1 MSGKKM
7 SHECSPLLGPTARLF
22 SLQQGNGSTGRRI
35 SCFPTP
41 PPLPWLAPKPLHV
54 LEVSLKGE
62 HRTLVLSHSQFVN
75 SLSQHRIPFRDLRAL
90 LKSADCA
97 ARCRHPSL
105 LPRPNSGC
113 FILQI
118 EQVKLLCF
126 SDKCL
131 VLSPDQLPTRN
142 FVLGLKHH
150 LCREER
156 SKLFPGSFQELDFEH
171 TVLESALES
180 VVGRLRRH
188 LQIIKPALEMLL
200 QEVEHNPETGGLKR
214 LLAVK
219 KSLGGF
225 ELKVESL
232 MKVLRSLL
240 GDDEAILSLYLTRK
254 QDKVEGGQE
263 EVELLLNSYAADLDD
278 IDTEVKILIDVIE
291 DTDQFISAH
300 MDSVRNEIIKMSLF
314 TEVGGV
320 ILGFGA
326 VVSGIFGMNL
336 DNKMDL
342 YPFEGAYEDKV
353 PWPFLA
359 VCGGILMT
367 MLFFVLGFTKKFYQL
382 RTDTSSAHSFT
393 LLKNI
398 FSHVDDLEEHVF
410 SKEKMGKGE
419 FKESVEKITG
429 LRVTDREA
437 DFLARMVEAKTIEV
451 EEMKA
456 A

>member
-1 MSGKKM
+1 
-7 SHECSPLLGPTARLF
+7 
-22 SLQQGNGSTGRRI
+22 
-35 SCFPTP
+35 
-41 PPLPWLAPKPLHV
+41 
-54 LEVSLKGE
+54 LKGE
-62 HRTLVLSHSQFVN
+62 HRSLVLSHSQFVN
-75 SLSQHRIPFRDLRAL
+75 SLSEHRIPFRDLRAL

-219 KSLGGF
+219 KSLAEF

-232 MKVLRSLL
+232 MKLLRNLL
-240 GDDEAILSLYLTRK
+240 GDDEAMLSLYLTRK
-254 QDKVEGGQE
+254 QGNVEGGQE

-320 ILGFGA
+320 IMGFGA

-342 YPFEGAYEDKV
+342 YPLEGASGDKV

-382 RTDTSSAHSFT
+382 RTDTSSAQSFT
-393 LLKNI
+393 LLKNF

-410 SKEKMGKGE
+410 SKKKMGKGE

-437 DFLARMVEAKTIEV
+437 DFLARMVETKKSEAEDMRAT
-451 EEMKA
+451 
-456 A
+456 

>member
-437 DFLARMVEAKTIEV
+437 DFLARMVEAKTSEV
-451 EEMKA
+451 EDMKA

>member
-1 MSGKKM
+1 M
-7 SHECSPLLGPTARLF
+7 
-22 SLQQGNGSTGRRI
+22 
-35 SCFPTP
+35 
-41 PPLPWLAPKPLHV
+41 
-54 LEVSLKGE
+54 KGE
-62 HRTLVLSHSQFVN
+62 YRSLIHSYSQFVN
-75 SLSQHRIPFRDLRAL
+75 SLSEHRIPFRDLRAL
-90 LKSADCA
+90 LKSSDCA

-113 FILQI
+113 FILQM

-142 FVLGLKHH
+142 FVHGLKHH

-156 SKLFPGSFQELDFEH
+156 SKLYPGSFQELDFEH

-180 VVGRLRRH
+180 VAGKFRRH

-219 KSLGGF
+219 KSLAEF
-225 ELKVESL
+225 ELKVESM
-232 MKVLRSLL
+232 MKVLRNLL
-240 GDDEAILSLYLTRK
+240 GDNEAMLSLYLTRK
-254 QDKVEGGQE
+254 QQGRVE

-320 ILGFGA
+320 IMGFGA

-342 YPFEGAYEDKV
+342 YPLQGAPEDKV

-359 VCGGILMT
+359 VCGGILMA
-367 MLFFVLGFTKKFYQL
+367 MLFFILGFTKKFYQL

-393 LLKNI
+393 LLKN
-398 FSHVDDLEEHVF
+398 FFNHVDDLEEHVF
-410 SKEKMGKGE
+410 SKKKMGKGE
-419 FKESVEKITG
+419 FKQSVEKITG

-437 DFLARMVEAKTIEV
+437 DFLARMVEAKKGEV
-451 EEMKA
+451 EDMRA
-456 A
+456 T